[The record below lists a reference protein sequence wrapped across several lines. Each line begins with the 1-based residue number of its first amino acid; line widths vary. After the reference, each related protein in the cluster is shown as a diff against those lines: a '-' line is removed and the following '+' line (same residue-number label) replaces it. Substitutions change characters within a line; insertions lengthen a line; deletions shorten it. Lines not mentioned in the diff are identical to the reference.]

1 MVKQQ
6 VRAQIHTLRKKID
19 AQIRQLENNVNER
32 RTRNERTKDNAK
44 RVTEA
49 ALNLFTAAC
58 LLFTCFYKE
67 WKKTRQRN
75 IKSLVSIAGVMEK
88 KKNDTNISEV
98 AGASAG
104 LAGGILTIAGLI
116 TMPLTR
122 EYKIQTSVCTR
133 IFAADIFYMMKLSQ
147 NWSLKK
153 IFSRLLFWHAWL
165 ISRGAIMQHFG
176 TPQIRFLGDRLLCQ

>member
-6 VRAQIHTLRKKID
+6 VRAQIQTLHKKID
-19 AQIRQLENNVNER
+19 VQIRQLENNVNGQ
-32 RTRNERTKDNAK
+32 RTRNKRTKDSAK
-44 RVTEA
+44 RATET

-122 EYKIQTSVCTR
+122 KYKIQNKMYI
-133 IFAADIFYMMKLSQ
+133 IFV
-147 NWSLKK
+147 N
-153 IFSRLLFWHAWL
+153 
-165 ISRGAIMQHFG
+165 
-176 TPQIRFLGDRLLCQ
+176 

>member
-6 VRAQIHTLRKKID
+6 VRAQIQTLRKKID
-19 AQIRQLENNVNER
+19 VQIRQLENNVNDPR
-32 RTRNERTKDNAK
+32 PGNERTKDNAK
-44 RVTEA
+44 RVTET

-88 KKNDTNISEV
+88 KKNDTNISKV

-122 EYKIQTSVCTR
+122 KYEIQNKMYIIIVNKISALYNNVCIR
-133 IFAADIFYMMKLSQ
+133 
-147 NWSLKK
+147 
-153 IFSRLLFWHAWL
+153 H
-165 ISRGAIMQHFG
+165 ISYDEIISD
-176 TPQIRFLGDRLLCQ
+176 QIS